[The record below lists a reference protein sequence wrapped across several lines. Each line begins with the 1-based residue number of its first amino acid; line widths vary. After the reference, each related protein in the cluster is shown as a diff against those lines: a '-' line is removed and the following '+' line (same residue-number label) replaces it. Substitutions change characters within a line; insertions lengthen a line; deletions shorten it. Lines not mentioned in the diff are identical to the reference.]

1 MLCLLSTRFLSIN
14 IGISELDGNKATSSN
29 LSQQEDKIPSNFEKS
44 RVTTLN
50 GHAVPHLKEE
60 SEPENIVFK
69 KCKTATS
76 CILWDMLNTSFHYGE
91 DISQVFKHLRI

>member
-1 MLCLLSTRFLSIN
+1 M
-14 IGISELDGNKATSSN
+14 DGNKATSSN

-60 SEPENIVFK
+60 SEPENMCF
-69 KCKTATS
+69 
-76 CILWDMLNTSFHYGE
+76 
-91 DISQVFKHLRI
+91 